1 MSCQLKHILT
11 LLILLASFSAAQS
24 QEDINQTGEKG
35 LKQGHWIK
43 KYPDG
48 QIMYEAW
55 FRDGKPVGEFK
66 RYDEEGNLSSLLNY
80 IAGTD
85 SVKASIYHPN
95 GYIAARGVYYK
106 QKKTGEWH
114 YFSEYIENHMLL
126 KCSYRDNKIDGLSIK
141 YHWNGQIAEELNYDK
156 GIKSGRWKQYFDDG
170 TLCLKAYYASGKL
183 DGEFLSWHP
192 NGKKEIIGQYDMD
205 IRTGTW
211 YIYNNDGSLRKEIK
225 YNNGIPENRSELI
238 KEETEYL
245 DRLEKEG
252 GKISDPEKTGI
263 IKR

>member
-1 MSCQLKHILT
+1 MSCNLKYVLMLLT
-11 LLILLASFSAAQS
+11 LLISVNAVQS
-24 QEDINQTGEKG
+24 QEKINQTGDKG

-43 KYPDG
+43 RYPDG

-66 RYDEEGNLSSLLNY
+66 RYDEDGNLSSLLNY
-80 IAGTD
+80 IAGSD

-106 QKKTGEWH
+106 QKKTGEWR
-114 YFSEYIENHMLL
+114 YFSDYLENHLL
-126 KCSYRDNKIDGLSIK
+126 MKCNYHDNKIDGLCIK
-141 YHWNGQIAEELNYDK
+141 YHWNGQIAEELHYEDGSK
-156 GIKSGRWKQYFDDG
+156 EGSWKQYFNDG
-170 TLCLKAYYASGKL
+170 TLCLKAYYDNGKL

-192 NGKKEIIGQYDMD
+192 NGQKEITGKYDTD
-205 IRTGTW
+205 KRTGVW
-211 YIYNNDGSLRKEIK
+211 HIYNKDGSLRKEIK

-252 GKISDPEKTGI
+252 GKISDPEITGI
-263 IKR
+263 IR